1 METWENNSSLG
12 ISKGT
17 EKEIA
22 KSVAI
27 YIFLATSFEQF

>member
-1 METWENNSSLG
+1 METWENNSFLG

-27 YIFLATSFEQF
+27 YILLATSDERS